1 MISFP
6 GAPSRGAAQSA
17 HSRPAP
23 AATSVQVT
31 RLLGSLTLRQKIAQ
45 LIMPWIAGSYAAF
58 DDTTLATVRGWVDS
72 LRIGGIVV
80 SIGSPLDIAAKLNF
94 LQRRSKLPLLIASDL
109 EGGTSFRFN
118 GGTPFP
124 TNMGVGATGSERA
137 AYLMGRITASE
148 GRAAGIH
155 LTFSP
160 VADVNNNPANPII
173 NTRSFGGD
181 AKAVAGLVSATV
193 RGIQDGGMLATAKHF
208 PGHGDTDTDS
218 HLSLPVIRAD
228 WRRLDSLELVPFR
241 AAIKAGVRV
250 VMSAHIALP
259 GLEQGATV
267 PATLAPEILTGILRD
282 SLKFKGIIVTDALDM
297 GALVNSYG
305 PGESAVKA
313 FLAGSDLLLMPVDPR
328 GAINAMEEA
337 VRAGRVT
344 RARLDASVRRVLD
357 AKVRLGLLRH
367 RTVNLDSL
375 GYAVGRRANR
385 DTALAVS
392 QGALVLVRD
401 SLGLLD
407 SLRASPRPLAL
418 ISYADPNAPLVGATL
433 LAKLAERGY
442 AISPFRLSATS
453 GPASYDSAAAVARS
467 APLTLVVSSVRIVS
481 GRGAIGLPAALAA
494 LIDASARDRP
504 TGLISFGTPYL
515 LTQAPNVAMYL
526 LAWTDNPLT
535 EEAAA
540 AALSGAE
547 LSGRLPIELP
557 PGYPLGWGISKPGR
571 PSLCAMQPCA
581 LAPLTALLDSAV
593 TAGAAPGAVVAVS
606 SHGNRFVYGT
616 GRLALDDP
624 TRPDGQTVYD
634 LASLTKVIAT
644 TTLAM
649 LAVSE
654 GKLDLDAPVQR
665 YLPAF
670 RGVGKERVTIRHL
683 LTHSSGLPADPSPLL
698 WQQTPNA
705 DSALHLVNATPLD
718 TPPGVR
724 MVYSDLGAIVLGEVI
739 ERVYGDKLDRL
750 AERRI
755 FGPLGMQ
762 STRFRPSESW
772 LPRIAPTE
780 YDTAWRKR
788 IVRGEVHD
796 ENAAWLG
803 GVAGHAGLFGSAM
816 DVMAY
821 GEWLLETVGR
831 YDGKVAGR
839 NLPSSRPPV
848 LPSIARE
855 FVHRQNIVP
864 GSSRALGWD
873 TPYPGNSAGTRLDPK
888 SFGHT
893 GFTGTS
899 IWIDPSRE
907 LVIVLLTNRVHPT
920 RNNPR
925 VGPLRIAVADR
936 IVALLE
942 TRPQ

>member
-1 MISFP
+1 M
-6 GAPSRGAAQSA
+6 Q
-17 HSRPAP
+17 
-23 AATSVQVT
+23 Q
-31 RLLGSLTLRQKIAQ
+31 LTLRQKIAQ
-45 LIMPWIAGSYAAF
+45 LIMPWLAGTYSAF
-58 DDTTLATVRGWVDS
+58 DDTTLAKARGWVDS
-72 LRIGGIVV
+72 LQIGGIVV

-109 EGGTSFRFN
+109 EGGTSIRFN

-137 AYLMGRITASE
+137 AYQMGRITASE

-181 AKAVAGLVSATV
+181 AFAVAGLVAATV

-218 HLSLPVIRAD
+218 HLSLPVIHAN
-228 WRRLDSLELVPFR
+228 WQRLDSLELVPFR

-250 VMSAHIALP
+250 VMSAHIAVP
-259 GLEQGATV
+259 ELEQGTTV
-267 PATLAPEILTGILRD
+267 PATLAPEILSGILRD
-282 SLKFKGIIVTDALDM
+282 SLKFKGIVVTDALDM
-297 GALVNSYG
+297 GALVSNYG

-313 FLAGSDLLLMPVDPR
+313 FLAGSDLLLMPLDP
-328 GAINAMEEA
+328 GDAIDAMEVA
-337 VRAGRVT
+337 VRSGRVSRT
-344 RARLDASVRRVLD
+344 RLEASVRRVLEV
-357 AKVRLGLLRH
+357 KLGLGLLRR

-375 GYAVGRRANR
+375 GYVVGRRAHR

-407 SLRASPRPLAL
+407 SLRAGPRKLAV
-418 ISYADPNAPLVGATL
+418 ISYADPNAPLVGGTL
-433 LAKLAERGY
+433 LAQLSDRGY
-442 AISPFRLSATS
+442 SVSSFRVSAAS

-467 APLTLVVSSVRIVS
+467 APLVLFVSSVRVVS
-481 GRGAIGLPAALAA
+481 GRGAIALPAPFAS
-494 LIDASARDRP
+494 LIESSSHERP
-504 TGLISFGTPYL
+504 TGLVSFGTPYL
-515 LTQAPNVAMYL
+515 LSQTPSVALYL

-535 EEAAA
+535 EEATAR
-540 AALSGAE
+540 ALAGAE

-557 PGYPLGWGISKPGR
+557 LGYPLGWGLRKAERLP
-571 PSLCAMQPCA
+571 LCSRQLCA

-593 TAGAAPGAVVAVS
+593 AAGAAPGAVVAVS
-606 SHGNRFVYGT
+606 YRGDRFVYGT

-624 TRPDGQTVYD
+624 TRPDGNSVYD

-649 LAVSE
+649 QAVSE
-654 GKLDLDAPVQR
+654 GKLALDAPVQR

-670 RGVGKERVTIRHL
+670 RGTGKGRVTLRHL
-683 LTHSSGLPADPSPLL
+683 LTHSSGLRADRPL
-698 WQQTPNA
+698 WRETPDA
-705 DSALHLVNATPLD
+705 DSALRLVNATPLD
-718 TPPGVR
+718 TVPGARV
-724 MVYSDLGAIVLGEVI
+724 VYSDLGAIVLGEVL
-739 ERVYGDKLDRL
+739 ERVYRTRLDRL
-750 AERRI
+750 AEHRI
-755 FGPLGMQ
+755 FGPLGMRA
-762 STRFRPSESW
+762 TRFRPPDSW
-772 LPRIAPTE
+772 LPRIAATE

-796 ENAAWLG
+796 EKAAWLG
-803 GVAGHAGLFGSAM
+803 GVAGHAGLFGSAT
-816 DVMAY
+816 DVLGF
-821 GEWLLETVGR
+821 GEWLLQTVGR
-831 YDGKVAGR
+831 QDGRTVG
-839 NLPSSRPPV
+839 NGLPIARLPV
-848 LPSIARE
+848 LPSVARE
-855 FVHRQNIVP
+855 FVRRQNLVP
-864 GSSRALGWD
+864 SSSRALGWD
-873 TPYPGNSAGTRLDPK
+873 TPAPGSSAGTRLDAE

-925 VGPLRIAVADR
+925 IGALRIAVADR
-936 IVALLE
+936 TVALLE
-942 TRPQ
+942 SRAR